1 MVQFIR
7 LRGDFWVGAGFISDH
22 RTASQ
27 LLSQREAARMVKNF
41 VQPIILALAY
51 GTCSSAKISCHSA
64 GGPYVNCTLVRLGLP
79 AGLGFGPGATV
90 PVSAS
95 VSAPSIRP
103 LADQRRPVPPGTNL
117 GYLTHATTPPGRR
130 TFAAGSSAP
139 ACAASASSGRAPRA

>member
-51 GTCSSAKISCHSA
+51 GTCASAKISCHSA
-64 GGPYVNCTLVRLGLP
+64 GPG
-79 AGLGFGPGATV
+79 GPGACG
-90 PVSAS
+90 
-95 VSAPSIRP
+95 RP
-103 LADQRRPVPPGTNL
+103 PKDPAKKAAEAEQKRRDA
-117 GYLTHATTPPGRR
+117 HKKATKRR
-130 TFAAGSSAP
+130 AFSN
-139 ACAASASSGRAPRA
+139 